1 MHLRPLQILG
11 GTWVLAGLL
20 GMIVFSLYPFKRT
33 LYANSWVDAIRAL
46 ALGFCSA
53 AILPLG
59 VFCFGTPLLALAVF
73 QVASWVAFV
82 LAVVLSFRIKSPRTG
97 PPGTEEEKTENTSG
111 RWTAIV
117 GTLILALQ
125 GFLSLLI
132 SEMPGY
138 GGSLGPEATPTALAS
153 SLGAV
158 RLGVWI
164 CTLSLFATG
173 GARFL
178 ILFVEHVR
186 KGGAT
191 KLETHWEGIGGGVG
205 GWRMSPSLGYLLVAG
220 VLSLVF
226 IVFLFR
232 FDTREREQVVATTS
246 PTPAPSPAAAAPA
259 R

>member
-1 MHLRPLQILG
+1 MHLQPLQILG

-20 GMIVFSLYPFKRT
+20 GMIAFALFPFKRT
-33 LYANSWVDAIRAL
+33 IYANSWVDAISAL

-73 QVASWVAFV
+73 QVVTWLAFV
-82 LAVVLSFRIKSPRTG
+82 LAVVLSFRIKSPGTG
-97 PPGTEEEKTENTSG
+97 PPGTEEETANTSG

-117 GTLILALQ
+117 GTLVLAVQ
-125 GFLSLLI
+125 GFLSFLI

-153 SLGAV
+153 SLSAV
-158 RLGVWI
+158 RLAVWI

-178 ILFVEHVR
+178 MLFVEHVR

-232 FDTREREQVVATTS
+232 FDIREREGVVATTS
-246 PTPAPSPAAAAPA
+246 PTPAPSPAAATAA